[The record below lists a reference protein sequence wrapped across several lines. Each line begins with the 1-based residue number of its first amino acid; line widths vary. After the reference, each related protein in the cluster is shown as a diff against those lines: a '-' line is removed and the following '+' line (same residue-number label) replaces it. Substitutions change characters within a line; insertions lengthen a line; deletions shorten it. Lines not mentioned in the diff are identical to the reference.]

1 MCIWFGLDY
10 RLFSSSARQGSV
22 RHMAVAVPHAASRV
36 ASPLRWA
43 GGKRWLLP
51 TIRMLVG
58 SRQFPAYHEPFLGGA
73 SVFLGLR
80 QFRRAY
86 LRDSNAELIA
96 TYRAIR
102 DHYAMIAE
110 RVLLYGNDPD
120 TYYAV
125 RASVPEDKV
134 EQAARFLYLNHTSFN
149 GIYRVN
155 LDGVYNVP
163 FGNRPSPQIPTAEH
177 LRNVSKRLN
186 KANLATGDFSKCL
199 KHISTSDLVFL
210 DPPYTVAHNHNG
222 FIKYNQRLFSFGDQK
237 RLNKLI
243 DEIKKRGAYY
253 ILANAAHESIADLF
267 DNGDILIETSRR
279 NSIGGINA
287 SRGSATEY
295 LFTNLELPR

>member
-1 MCIWFGLDY
+1 
-10 RLFSSSARQGSV
+10 
-22 RHMAVAVPHAASRV
+22 
-36 ASPLRWA
+36 LRWA

-51 TIRMLVG
+51 TIKMLVG
-58 SRQFPAYHEPFLGGA
+58 TRQFSAYHEPFLGGA

-80 QFRRAY
+80 QFRKAY

-102 DHYAMIAE
+102 DHYAEVAA
-110 RVLLYGNDPD
+110 RVLLYGNDSE

-155 LDGVYNVP
+155 LEGVYNVP

-177 LRNVSKRLN
+177 LRDVAKRLIR
-186 KANLATGDFSKCL
+186 ARLETGDFAKCL
-199 KHISTSDLVFL
+199 KHVNKGDLVFL

-222 FIKYNQRLFSFGDQK
+222 FIKYNQRLFSFDDQK
-237 RLNKLI
+237 RLSALI
-243 DEIKKRGAYY
+243 GEIKERDAHY
-253 ILANAAHESIADLF
+253 ILANAAHASIADLF

-287 SRGSATEY
+287 ARGSATEY

>member
-1 MCIWFGLDY
+1 
-10 RLFSSSARQGSV
+10 
-22 RHMAVAVPHAASRV
+22 MAVVAPGPASRV
-36 ASPLRWA
+36 VSPLRWA

-58 SRQFPAYHEPFLGGA
+58 SRQFSAYHEPFLGGA

-102 DHYAMIAE
+102 DHHATIAA
-110 RVLLYGNDPD
+110 RVLLYGNDPE

-125 RASVPEDKV
+125 RASVPHDKV
-134 EQAARFLYLNHTSFN
+134 ERAARFLYLNHTSFN

-163 FGNRPSPQIPTAEH
+163 FGNRPSPQIPTSDH
-177 LRNVSKRLN
+177 LRDVAVRLGD
-186 KANLATGDFSKCL
+186 ARLEIGDFAKCL
-199 KHISTSDLVFL
+199 KHVNKGDLVFL

-222 FIKYNQRLFSFGDQK
+222 FIKYNQRLFSFDDQK
-237 RLNKLI
+237 RLKALI
-243 DEIKKRGAYY
+243 DEIKKRDGYY
-253 ILANAAHESIADLF
+253 ILANAAHESIANLF
-267 DNGDILIETSRR
+267 DNGDMLLETSRR
-279 NSIGGINA
+279 NSIGGVNA
-287 SRGSATEY
+287 ARGSATEY

>member
-1 MCIWFGLDY
+1 MT
-10 RLFSSSARQGSV
+10 
-22 RHMAVAVPHAASRV
+22 
-36 ASPLRWA
+36 SPLRWV

-51 TIRMLVG
+51 TIKTLVKNREF
-58 SRQFPAYHEPFLGGA
+58 SAYHEPFLGGA

-80 QFRRAY
+80 KFARAY

-102 DHYAMIAE
+102 DYHAEIAA
-110 RVLLYGNDPD
+110 RVLLYGNDPE

-125 RASVPEDKV
+125 RAVVPEGKV
-134 EQAARFLYLNHTSFN
+134 ERAARFLYLNHTSFN

-177 LRNVSKRLN
+177 LADVAKRFDHAKLE
-186 KANLATGDFSKCL
+186 TGDFAECL
-199 KHISTSDLVFL
+199 KHVNKGDLVFL

-222 FIKYNQRLFSFGDQK
+222 FIKYNQRLFSFDDQK
-237 RLNKLI
+237 RLSALV
-243 DEIKKRGAYY
+243 DEIKERGAYY
-253 ILANAAHESIADLF
+253 ILANAAHESIANLF
-267 DNGDILIETSRR
+267 AKGDMLIETRRR

-287 SRGSATEY
+287 VRGSAIEY

>member
-1 MCIWFGLDY
+1 
-10 RLFSSSARQGSV
+10 
-22 RHMAVAVPHAASRV
+22 
-36 ASPLRWA
+36 LRWA

-51 TIRMLVG
+51 TIRMLVA
-58 SRQFPAYHEPFLGGA
+58 SRQFSAYHEPFLGGA

-80 QFRRAY
+80 QFGKAY

-96 TYRAIR
+96 TYRTIR
-102 DHYAMIAE
+102 DHYSEIAA
-110 RVLLYGNDPD
+110 RVLLYRNDPE

-134 EQAARFLYLNHTSFN
+134 ERAARFLYLNHTSFN

-177 LRNVSKRLN
+177 LRDVARRLN
-186 KANLATGDFSKCL
+186 QARLEAGDFAKCL
-199 KHISTSDLVFL
+199 KHVSKGDLVFL
-210 DPPYTVAHNHNG
+210 DPPYTVAHNNNG
-222 FIKYNQRLFSFGDQK
+222 FIKYNQRLFSFDDQK
-237 RLNKLI
+237 RLSGLI
-243 DEIKKRGAYY
+243 GEIKERGAYY
-253 ILANAAHESIADLF
+253 ILANAAHESIANLF

-287 SRGSATEY
+287 ARGSATEY